1 MSMNGCN
8 LACSND
14 EAFHVP
20 NVSFK
25 DFGLPLQQKPLHM
38 LDKSLI
44 LMIFK
49 SKFFLAVVNDRN
61 RCFPHSTANI
71 CIGRIGKQEVLNG
84 STK

>member
-8 LACSND
+8 LACSKD
-14 EAFHVP
+14 EAFHAP
-20 NVSFK
+20 SFK
-25 DFGLPLQQKPLHM
+25 VFGLSLQQKPLY
-38 LDKSLI
+38 LFDKSLI

-49 SKFFLAVVNDRN
+49 SKVFLAVVNDRN